1 MPRHQFFNLG
11 YLQVWI
17 IIMYSLLSKWSKQK
31 IMADAMDYFVSN
43 TRLGKLSVVEIAFN
57 FIIYEVVAGGSLN
70 SIPVCST

>member
-17 IIMYSLLSKWSKQK
+17 IIKYSLLSKWSKQK